1 MTTANSTDQT
11 NPEQCRHLG
20 VDKGSKEGDRTVE
33 VRASTPNPSD
43 PLSYDRFITEKYV
56 SPARDIF
63 EEYTSFV
70 LSIASQKTSESRF
83 QQGIIGAATET
94 GELLD
99 ALKKHMFQGR
109 PIDVTNIKE
118 ECGDLW
124 FYMTELMAA
133 IGTNIFDI
141 MKMNVAKLKQR
152 YPDGFNIQKSVDRDT
167 DQEREI
173 LEENRSKNSC
183 EVCAATVCVRAGQ
196 EGTVCKK
203 FKDNRNYPIVPI
215 SWREAEQITIDRKN
229 PPQVFSDAS
238 PTAKVACCGNCAK
251 RLTLEGC
258 SRYVKTNNDG
268 CCIDHK
274 FL

>member
-20 VDKGSKEGDRTVE
+20 VDKGSKEGDRTVMMG
-33 VRASTPNPSD
+33 
-43 PLSYDRFITEKYV
+43 EKYE
-56 SPARDIF
+56 AAIF
-63 EEYTSFV
+63 DRYTAFV
-70 LSIASQKTSESRF
+70 LSKAFAKNTEMRIR
-83 QQGIIGAATET
+83 QGIIGAATET

-124 FYMTELMAA
+124 FYFTEIMVAVDTD
-133 IGTNIFDI
+133 IFEVMEMNI
-141 MKMNVAKLKQR
+141 AKLSKR
-152 YPDGFNIQKSVDRDT
+152 YSKEFTTKESINRDI
-167 DQEREI
+167 DKEREI
-173 LEENRSKNSC
+173 LEGADQDCASCADTDCSSKPYPQR
-183 EVCAATVCVRAGQ
+183 VCREYVN
-196 EGTVCKK
+196 
-203 FKDNRNYPIVPI
+203 NRNYPVAPI
-215 SWREAEQITIDRKN
+215 SQREAEQRK
-229 PPQVFSDAS
+229 
-238 PTAKVACCGNCAK
+238 ACCGNCAK